1 MGTSKLFVGAIVKP
15 NKEADEAY
23 SLTNSHNIKYARVTS
38 VKGDRI
44 SISILKYAPNGMTIS
59 SEWDD
64 LCASCFDLVEGSFF
78 FVVTSLPNDEGTEAA
93 LYSSNPR
100 FFEEASFSSRVETI
114 TDFQNMIYKAAQ
126 NLVGPI
132 KEKSPKEN

>member
-44 SISILKYAPNGMTIS
+44 SISILKYAPLGAKIQ

-64 LCASCFDLVEGSFF
+64 LCASCFDLVEGSFS
-78 FVVTSLPNDEGTEAA
+78 FVVTSLPNDEGTEAI
-93 LYSSNPR
+93 LHSSNPNTTM
-100 FFEEASFSSRVETI
+100 EATYSSFVKTI
-114 TDFQNMIYKAAQ
+114 TDFQNMIYKATQ
-126 NLVGPI
+126 SLVESI
-132 KEKSPKEN
+132 KEKPSKEN